1 MLPAGG
7 RRYFFKK
14 ETKKSDQAQGVSVVL
29 STCLVVLPGM
39 HERGDGGS
47 WTRPGCQK
55 GEASGRGV
63 CVCGSRDRGC
73 NLKTFLIHIQQ
84 FVHCRKICIIQE

>member
-1 MLPAGG
+1 MSPAGG

-14 ETKKSDQAQGVSVVL
+14 ETKKPDRAQGVSLVAKY
-29 STCLVVLPGM
+29 CLVVRPGM

-47 WTRPGCQK
+47 WMRPGLQK
-55 GEASGRGV
+55 GKASGRGV
-63 CVCGSRDRGC
+63 CMEAGIVVVI
-73 NLKTFLIHIQQ
+73 LKTFLIHIQQ